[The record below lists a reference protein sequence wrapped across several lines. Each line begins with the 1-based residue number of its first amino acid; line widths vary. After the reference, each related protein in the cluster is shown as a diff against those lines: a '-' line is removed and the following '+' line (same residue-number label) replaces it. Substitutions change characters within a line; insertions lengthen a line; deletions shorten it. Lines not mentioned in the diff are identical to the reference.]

1 MDPNQPNLAQM
12 FGEQAPLVQQVLQ
25 GALQQATADLHQ
37 QIANL
42 QQQIAAQQ
50 APPANHA
57 PGAAPTQR
65 DPKVAEPPF
74 FTGNRSEAAG
84 WVLAVRLHITLTPTM
99 FPPNDENRKIL
110 FALAYIRGGD
120 FSEKWANNHKNA
132 FLNPTAPNPFQTL
145 EEFFTAFEIAFRDHN
160 RNEAARHQ
168 MEALRIKPGE
178 TVEAYTTAFES
189 LQTDTEYND
198 ISLVEKYR
206 RGLPRP
212 IVEKIYSSADG
223 TLPVNLAGWKLK
235 ARQLDN
241 LYRDFK
247 DLGYGTPAQTN
258 KPKAPNTGGRALSAP
273 PAAST
278 GAASSSD
285 AMDVD
290 GHTRKGDTRR
300 CYNCNKPGHIA
311 RNCPEPRKARSIRG
325 FTIDELAETIKCL
338 LQGEK
343 SGEDFLESQA

>member
-1 MDPNQPNLAQM
+1 M
-12 FGEQAPLVQQVLQ
+12 
-25 GALQQATADLHQ
+25 
-37 QIANL
+37 
-42 QQQIAAQQ
+42 AAQ
-50 APPANHA
+50 PPPPPPSPPPPPPP
-57 PGAAPTQR
+57 PGAAPAQR

-99 FPPNDENRKIL
+99 FPPDDENRKIL

-132 FLNPTAPNPFQTL
+132 FLNPTVPNPFATL
-145 EEFFTAFEIAFRDHN
+145 EAFFAAFEIAFRDHN

-168 MEALRIKPGE
+168 MEALRMKQGE

-189 LQTDTEYND
+189 LQVDTEYND
-198 ISLVEKYR
+198 ISLIEKYR
-206 RGLPRP
+206 RGLPKP

-223 TLPVNLAGWKLK
+223 TLPANLDGWKLK

-241 LYRDFK
+241 LYRDYK
-247 DLGYGTPAQTN
+247 DLGYNTSAQTN
-258 KPKAPNTGGRALSAP
+258 KPKAPNTGVRAP
-273 PAAST
+273 PQAST
-278 GAASSSD
+278 GSVSTSD

-290 GHTRKGDTRR
+290 GHMRKGDFRK

-311 RNCPEPRKARSIRG
+311 RNCSEPRRARSIRG
-325 FTIDELAETIKCL
+325 LTIDELAETVKGL
-338 LQGEK
+338 LQEEK
-343 SGEDFLESQA
+343 KSEDFPEGQA